1 MFQSLTGYFNPF
13 KLVYLICF
21 LFGRQAKNIFAT
33 PIIIIILVISIDGDC
48 KNSLMVLQEKKIIF
62 MNFC

>member
-33 PIIIIILVISIDGDC
+33 PIIIIILVISIDGNR
-48 KNSLMVLQEKKIIF
+48 KNSLIVLEGKKLF
-62 MNFC
+62 RNFC

>member
-1 MFQSLTGYFNPF
+1 MFQSLTGYFSHF

-33 PIIIIILVISIDGDC
+33 PIIIIILVISIDGNR
-48 KNSLMVLQEKKIIF
+48 KNSLIVLEGKKLF
-62 MNFC
+62 RNFC